1 MLVAAPL
8 NTGIESDICRALQSD
23 KARSLQSAQCH
34 GRRREFL
41 ENRFCLALSCC
52 EVAAP
57 SPGSCMH
64 FYGNARQRHTKFN
77 ELQKA
82 AKVLPARFTPA
93 TNFTQS
99 DRQLRAAT
107 CTQFGETKRR
117 KHIHIEYIYDIYI
130 YIWKVVCENSTGVQ
144 VELAASAVCDF
155 VALQTNCARKCFKLC
170 TLRSK
175 LK

>member
-130 YIWKVVCENSTGVQ
+130 YGKLCVRAQLECKSSWLRLRCATSSRCRQI
-144 VELAASAVCDF
+144 
-155 VALQTNCARKCFKLC
+155 ALVNALNCALC
-170 TLRSK
+170 GPN
-175 LK
+175 